1 MKNIYQS
8 NYLNINIFSQINLNF
23 KDNSVVEKYNIY
35 EDIYVLQISEFT
47 LNKNN
52 INAVIGDY
60 VYITNDINQKIYLG
74 IITNIENIE
83 ENKSCIVSCK
93 PIIGIF
99 DFKILVK
106 NNINELAWNSLNTI
120 FYNYFNQ
127 DSFLKE
133 FWKNNLILT
142 NKSNNSK
149 YTFIQDNQSEIS
161 FFDFYKIIYN
171 QTRNYLS
178 FELDIKNKKINITFN
193 SPNNEKYYLKDNINN
208 IYNLKIDDF
217 YKQAINKLD
226 IYDENNNFKESFY
239 LFKNNEII
247 NNKKIENLNK
257 ILNIWNNKISS
268 KTIQIPIENKKI
280 TLELIK
286 NSPTGTKI
294 TRINDEEIYF
304 IKMENKE
311 KPIENWLL
319 SISGHWEGKTVF
331 QFIYNA
337 GVFGEKII
345 IYYQNN
351 ENTWNEIAKYNI
363 FNWNEFLELEKFTT
377 KPQTELKNLEDVKK
391 YIENIKN
398 RNDIKNRILPI
409 INKTAKLDKKV
420 NIFDYAKQEL
430 QQSKYSHSI
439 EFDINKNKNILD
451 LNKIKLGDKFILY
464 FNNKEYE
471 TILSAIQFENNKNT
485 IHLVFGKARINFI
498 DMLKT
503 KNI

>member
-8 NYLNINIFSQINLNF
+8 NYFNINIFSQINLHF
-23 KDNSVVEKYNIY
+23 KDNSIVEKYNIH
-35 EDIYVLQISEFT
+35 EDIYVLQVSRFT
-47 LNKNN
+47 LSKNN

-93 PIIGIF
+93 PIMGIF

-106 NNINELAWNSLNTI
+106 NNINELAWNGLYTVSEE
-120 FYNYFNQ
+120 YFNQ

-133 FWKNNLILT
+133 FWKNNLIWT
-142 NKSNNSK
+142 NKSDNIK
-149 YTFIQDNQSEIS
+149 YTFIQDNQSELS
-161 FFDFYKIIYN
+161 LFDLYKIIYN

-193 SPNNEKYYLKDNINN
+193 SPNNEKYYLKDNIND

-217 YKQAINKLD
+217 YKQAINKLN
-226 IYDENNNFKESFY
+226 IYDENNKFKENWY
-239 LFKNNEII
+239 LLKINEVVNNEI
-247 NNKKIENLNK
+247 LDK
-257 ILNIWNNKISS
+257 ILNIWNNKISAT
-268 KTIQIPIENKKI
+268 TIEITIEGKNI
-280 TLELIK
+280 NLELIK
-286 NSPTGTKI
+286 NC
-294 TRINDEEIYF
+294 
-304 IKMENKE
+304 
-311 KPIENWLL
+311 PIETKA
-319 SISGHWEGKTVF
+319 SGKDRTTYLQLIEFDVWYLWK
-331 QFIYNA
+331 N
-337 GVFGEKII
+337 GVEDEKSYSNIAVTNFLKQSNKLI
-345 IYYQNN
+345 FTFPNN
-351 ENTWNEIAKYNI
+351 ESSWNEISKYDI

-377 KPQTELKNLEDVKK
+377 EPQKELKSLSDVKK

-398 RNDIKNRILPI
+398 KKDIKNRILPI
-409 INKTAKLDKKV
+409 INKTVKLDQKI

-430 QQSKYSHSI
+430 QQSKYSHAI
-439 EFDINKNKNILD
+439 EFDINKNTNILD

-471 TILSAIQFENNKNT
+471 TILSAIQYENNKNT

>member
-23 KDNSVVEKYNIY
+23 KDNSIVEKYNIY
-35 EDIYVLQISEFT
+35 EDIYVLQISQFT

-60 VYITNDINQKIYLG
+60 VYIINDINQKIYLG

-106 NNINELAWNSLNTI
+106 DIIDRDMAALIKEKI
-120 FYNYFNQ
+120 KDYFN
-127 DSFLKE
+127 DDYFLKK
-133 FWKNNLILT
+133 FLKNNLTLIDKTTLSYFNFF
-142 NKSNNSK
+142 NKNE
-149 YTFIQDNQSEIS
+149 TEIS
-161 FFDFYKIIYN
+161 LFDIYKIAYD
-171 QTRNYLS
+171 QTKNYVS

-193 SPNNEKYYLKDNINN
+193 SSNNENYYLKDNINN

-226 IYDENNNFKESFY
+226 IYDDENNNFKESWY
-239 LFKNNEII
+239 LLKNNEII
-247 NNKKIENLNK
+247 NNKTLENWNN
-257 ILNIWNNKISS
+257 ILNIWNKISEEIRLIFE
-268 KTIQIPIENKKI
+268 KEKI
-280 TLELIK
+280 TLQLIK
-286 NSPTGTKI
+286 NFPIATKLEWG
-294 TRINDEEIYF
+294 DGF
-304 IKMENKE
+304 KLKKENNLWGFYVKE
-311 KPIENWLL
+311 KTGYRNTGIIEPDKEILKDLKIQPKN
-319 SISGHWEGKTVF
+319 
-331 QFIYNA
+331 QFLFS
-337 GVFGEKII
+337 VP
-345 IYYQNN
+345 NN
-351 ENTWNEIAKYNI
+351 ENNWNEIAKYSI
-363 FNWNEFLELEKFTT
+363 FNWNEFLELEKFITE
-377 KPQTELKNLEDVKK
+377 PQTELKNLADVKK

-398 RNDIKNRILPI
+398 KKDIKNRILPI
-409 INKTAKLDKKV
+409 INKTAKLDKKI

-430 QQSKYSHSI
+430 QQSKYSHAI
-439 EFDINKNKNILD
+439 EFDINKNTNILD

-464 FNNKEYE
+464 LNNKEYE
-471 TILSAIQFENNKNT
+471 TILSAIQYENNKNT

>member
-8 NYLNINIFSQINLNF
+8 NYLNINIFSQINLTL
-23 KDNSVVEKYNIY
+23 KDNSIVEKYNIH
-35 EDIYVLQISEFT
+35 EDIYVLQVSKFT
-47 LNKNN
+47 LSKNN

-83 ENKSCIVSCK
+83 ENKFCIVNCK
-93 PIIGIF
+93 PIIGILY
-99 DFKILVK
+99 FKILVK
-106 NNINELAWNSLNTI
+106 NRINELAWNDLYTFSDH
-120 FYNYFNQ
+120 YFNQ

-133 FWKNNLILT
+133 FWKNNLIWT
-142 NKSNNSK
+142 NKSDNSK

-178 FELDIKNKKINITFN
+178 FELNIKNKKINITFN
-193 SPNNEKYYLKDNINN
+193 SPNNEAYYLKDNIND

-226 IYDENNNFKESFY
+226 IYDENNNFKESWY
-239 LFKNNEII
+239 LLKNNEII
-247 NNKKIENLNK
+247 NKEILDK
-257 ILNIWNNKISS
+257 ILNTWNNKVSA
-268 KTIQIPIENKKI
+268 QVIEITVEGKKI
-280 TLELIK
+280 TLDLIK
-286 NSPTGTKI
+286 NSPIGTKTFGSDRTTYLQLVEDNI
-294 TRINDEEIYF
+294 WYLYQNNIEDEKSYSNIAVANF
-304 IKMENKE
+304 LKQSN
-311 KPIENWLL
+311 
-319 SISGHWEGKTVF
+319 
-331 QFIYNA
+331 
-337 GVFGEKII
+337 KII
-345 IYYQNN
+345 FAFPNN
-351 ENTWNEIAKYNI
+351 ENTWNEIEKYNI
-363 FNWNEFLELEKFTT
+363 FNWNEFLELEKFITE
-377 KPQTELKNLEDVKK
+377 PQTELENLADVKK

-398 RNDIKNRILPI
+398 KKDIKSRILPI
-409 INKTAKLDKKV
+409 INKTAKLDKKI

-430 QQSKYSHSI
+430 EQSKYSHSI
-439 EFDINKNKNILD
+439 EFDINKNTNILD

-471 TILSAIQFENNKNT
+471 TILSAIQYENNKNT
-485 IHLVFGKARINFI
+485 IHLIFGKARINFI